1 MAATAGEAWSL
12 GDELEALG
20 ALSVSLQPL
29 ESSAPQLE
37 PAPGTTPLWPEL
49 TLKALFASAEVADEA
64 VSRLR
69 ERQLDPELI
78 PRAERDWI
86 AAGRAGFGPQRFG
99 DRLWIV
105 PDWCE
110 PPPGAKNVVC
120 LAPGLAFGTGTHPT
134 TALCLEWLAG
144 AEIAGT
150 RVIDYG
156 TGSGILAL
164 AAARLGAREVVAVD
178 NDPQALIAVCAN
190 AERNRLAIK
199 VVAPDAL
206 SLVEADIVIANIL
219 ARPLVMLAG
228 ELLSRLRS
236 GGHLVL
242 AGITAPQADVVAA
255 AYAGRARLVA
265 RCPREDWVRLDL
277 RKCSE

>member
-1 MAATAGEAWSL
+1 MTATADEAWPL
-12 GDELEALG
+12 GEELEALG

-37 PAPGTTPLWPEL
+37 PVPGTTPLWPEL
-49 TLKALFASAEVADEA
+49 ILKALFSSAEAAAVA
-64 VSRLR
+64 VSKLR
-69 ERQLDPELI
+69 ERRFDPQLVPC
-78 PRAERDWI
+78 AERDWI

-105 PDWCE
+105 PDWCA
-110 PPPGAKNVVC
+110 PPEQARSVVH
-120 LAPGLAFGTGTHPT
+120 LTPGLAFGTGTHPT

-144 AEIAGT
+144 AELAGM

-164 AAARLGAREVVAVD
+164 AAARLGARAVVAVD
-178 NDPQALIAVCAN
+178 NDPQALEAVRAN
-190 AERNRLAIK
+190 AERNGLAIDA
-199 VVAPDAL
+199 VAPDAL
-206 SLVEADIVIANIL
+206 PLDKADIVIANIL
-219 ARPLVMLAG
+219 ARPLVLLAE

-242 AGITAPQADVVAA
+242 AGITTAQADVVAA

-265 RCPREDWVRLDL
+265 RCPRGDWVRLDL
-277 RKCSE
+277 RTP